1 MLPSA
6 ANSGVKVEPSDKLM
20 GVVEIPHSSKMG
32 VGSRSETGIVLR
44 EGKQLLDIGKS
55 EAANCCKQSVRHLVW
70 APAEKHP
77 DFPQFTSKIQHR
89 NPWSDVR
96 LRKRCCSG
104 PNYVTNPSR
113 TERRRF

>member
-1 MLPSA
+1 MLPFT

-55 EAANCCKQSVRHLVW
+55 EAANCCEQSVRHLVW

-77 DFPQFTSKIQHR
+77 NFLQFTSKIQHR

-96 LRKRCCSG
+96 LRKTCCSG